1 MVISGNMLSDY
12 KMEITELTEK
22 AEEYR
27 RFSGLIRAREDLT
40 HLTEKSKKDDFW
52 EDQEEA
58 GKILKKITKL
68 QNRIV
73 PWDNFFKEIDDM
85 NTLYEMAVEAN
96 ANEYEAEISD
106 YIKSLT
112 DKLHK
117 LEFMEL
123 LSDENDSCNA
133 IINIHPGAGGTEAC
147 DWGNMLYR
155 MFTRWAERRGF
166 KIEVLDW
173 QDGDGAGVKNVT
185 ALIEGDYAYGFLK
198 YESGIHRLVRIS
210 PFDANARR
218 HTSFAA
224 VYVTPDIEDDI
235 DIEIKPEDLRID
247 TYRAGGAGGQHVNKT
262 DSAVRL
268 THLPTGIVVQCQNER
283 SQLKNK
289 STAMKILKARLYDFY
304 KKEQEAEKEK
314 NNPEKKDIAWGSQI
328 RSYVFQPYTMVK
340 DHRTKIENGNIQAVM
355 DGDIESFIDSELKMF
370 CLK

>member
-1 MVISGNMLSDY
+1 MLSDY

-22 AEEYR
+22 AGAYR
-27 RFSGLIRAREDLT
+27 NFSGLNKAREDLVL
-40 HLTEKSKKDDFW
+40 LTEKSKKDDFW
-52 EDQEEA
+52 DDQEEA
-58 GKILKKITKL
+58 GKTLKKITKL

-73 PWDNFFKEIDDM
+73 PWDDFFREIDDM

-96 ANEYEAEISD
+96 ANEYEAEILD
-106 YIKSLT
+106 YINNLT
-112 DKLHK
+112 EKLHK

-123 LSDENDSCNA
+123 LSEENDSCNA

-155 MFTRWAERRGF
+155 MFTRWADRRGF
-166 KIEVLDW
+166 KVEILDW

-224 VYVTPDIEDDI
+224 VYVTPDIEDEIDI
-235 DIEIKPEDLRID
+235 DIKSEDLRID

-268 THLPTGIVVQCQNER
+268 THIPTGIVVQCQNER

-340 DHRTKIENGNIQAVM
+340 DHRTKVESGNIQVVM
-355 DGDIESFIDSELKMF
+355 DGDIDDFIDAELKMF